1 MMLALMSFHN
11 SRSMIIWINSINDN
25 PWCHHSVFFLSVCL
39 HILSQMFPVV
49 TTFFIGSLLM
59 VWSKNNVHL
68 PSCTLC
74 PADYWVWSGEGVLC
88 KPTPTEMVV
97 LCQVGREVCTS
108 VWFRQP
114 YIFCYIAQSTLVPK
128 ECDCFFLMIIV
139 SLASSHGYQQIHNT
153 SWLPVMFVTF
163 CCKLTLIFLANEQK
177 W

>member
-1 MMLALMSFHN
+1 MLALMSFQN
-11 SRSMIIWINSINDN
+11 SRSLIIWINSINDN
-25 PWCHHSVFFLSVCL
+25 PWCHHSVFFYQSA
-39 HILSQMFPVV
+39 
-49 TTFFIGSLLM
+49 FIFYRKRFQSSHSSLALFS
-59 VWSKNNVHL
+59 WCDQKNYVQI
-68 PSCTLC
+68 PSCTPC

-114 YIFCYIAQSTLVPK
+114 YIFCYMAQSTLVPK